1 MLLQT
6 ARAITTND
14 QAKLST
20 RVRILLDS
28 ASQRSYVTE
37 QVCSRLRLKPI
48 HTERLQ
54 VNTYGGEQFK
64 TKQCKLVKFDI
75 HKSKRVSLTAICY
88 PVICSMLPSIR
99 EVDNYAHLSSLE
111 LVDCSGGTDSD
122 TIEVLVG
129 SDYYWKFVT
138 GETHR
143 GTDGYAV
150 VHSVLRWLL
159 SRDIDSTQRC
169 KHIYT
174 LDIDP

>member
-54 VNTYGGEQFK
+54 VNAYGGERFK

-75 HKSKRVSLTAICY
+75 LSL
-88 PVICSMLPSIR
+88 S
-99 EVDNYAHLSSLE
+99 ESL
-111 LVDCSGGTDSD
+111 
-122 TIEVLVG
+122 
-129 SDYYWKFVT
+129 
-138 GETHR
+138 
-143 GTDGYAV
+143 
-150 VHSVLRWLL
+150 
-159 SRDIDSTQRC
+159 
-169 KHIYT
+169 
-174 LDIDP
+174 